1 MFHKKKTTPTFASD
15 LHPTGKPCKKPK
27 ETYPQTLMNY
37 EIIRDKV
44 QNQFQS
50 KYSPA
55 MQKVKKE
62 RKTYKF
68 FKKFF

>member
-15 LHPTGKPCKKPK
+15 LHPTGKPSKKPK

-44 QNQFQS
+44 QSQFQS
-50 KYSPA
+50 KYSPPMA
-55 MQKVKKE
+55 ESKKPSGKKE
-62 RKTYKF
+62 LINF
-68 FKKFF
+68 

>member
-15 LHPTGKPCKKPK
+15 LHPTGKPLKKPK

-44 QNQFQS
+44 QSQFQAKYTPPMAES
-50 KYSPA
+50 KTPG
-55 MQKVKKE
+55 KK
-62 RKTYKF
+62 KLINF
-68 FKKFF
+68 

>member
-50 KYSPA
+50 KYSPPMA
-55 MQKVKKE
+55 ESKKG
-62 RKTYKF
+62 
-68 FKKFF
+68 KKKLIIFLK